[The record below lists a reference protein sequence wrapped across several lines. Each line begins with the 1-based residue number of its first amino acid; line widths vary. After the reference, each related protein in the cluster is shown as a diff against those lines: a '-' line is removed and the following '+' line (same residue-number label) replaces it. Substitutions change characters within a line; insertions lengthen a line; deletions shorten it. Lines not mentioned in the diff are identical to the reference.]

1 MVTHRKLADRTAVMG
16 RGEIAMEEAA
26 AATDPD
32 EVRCMISV

>member
-1 MVTHRKLADRTAVMG
+1 MVRHRELADRIAVTG

-32 EVRCMISV
+32 EVRCKISI